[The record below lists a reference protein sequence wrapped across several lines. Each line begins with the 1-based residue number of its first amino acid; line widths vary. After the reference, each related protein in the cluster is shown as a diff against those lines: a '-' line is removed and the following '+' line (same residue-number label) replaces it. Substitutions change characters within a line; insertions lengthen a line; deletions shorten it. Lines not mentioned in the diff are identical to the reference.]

1 MATLNDIQTARRLTP
16 LGSDGLDFEIH
27 REWRERKL
35 VQVINDR
42 ELLVYT
48 YSFISPNPRPREVFA
63 CDHDSRIADHS
74 IDLDLIDPRWW
85 EFIHFNEERRC
96 LQANP
101 GYTFRELQNAKY
113 HIKPKTKKTS

>member
-1 MATLNDIQTARRLTP
+1 MTGNFSSIPIPSYHPTRGPARSSPATTTA
-16 LGSDGLDFEIH
+16 
-27 REWRERKL
+27 
-35 VQVINDR
+35 
-42 ELLVYT
+42 
-48 YSFISPNPRPREVFA
+48 
-63 CDHDSRIADHS
+63 ADHS